1 MDMHSG
7 VEFSWWHCSE
17 HLCLA
22 LASLLACVL
31 TILFLEVML
40 ARIHPVG
47 MVLAH
52 SWLCFPGGY
61 MLLAGPKQ

>member
-7 VEFSWWHCSE
+7 VELSWWRYSE

-22 LASLLACVL
+22 LASLLAWVL

-47 MVLAH
+47 MVLPH
-52 SWLCFPGGY
+52 SWLCFPGCY
-61 MLLAGPKQ
+61 LLLAGLKQ